1 MMPRALGSMRL
12 TFADALRHPVS
23 ALGVVLTTA
32 SALLFLALFTAHAF
46 GFLQNPYLGIL
57 VFILIPIVFVIG
69 LLMIPAG
76 FWLDRRREAAGLP
89 ARRWPTV
96 DLNQPA
102 QARIAVLVVAATF
115 VNLIILSMA
124 SYGAVQY
131 SDSTA
136 FCGQVCHTVMQ
147 PEYVAHG
154 AGPHARI
161 ECVTCHVG
169 PGAGGFVTAK
179 LNGTRQLWLLT
190 TGGYEKP
197 IPEPIDRL
205 PPVSA
210 TCQQCHRP
218 ERFIGDRTDVLYDH
232 ANDATNTET
241 KTTVTLHV
249 GGPVGAPGGRTG
261 IHWHT
266 NPANVVEY
274 VALNDKRDP
283 IPYVRVT
290 TPDGR
295 VREFFAD
302 GANQADLRARPL
314 HRMDCQDCHNRPAH
328 TFGASAERA
337 VDAAIGQGLISAKIP
352 FIRRDAVQVLNK
364 PYPSQDVALAD
375 IERQLRSAI
384 SGHPAAGA
392 SASEVERAIAAA
404 QYIYRVNVFPAMKVG
419 WGTYPNQLGHTV
431 SNGCFRCHD
440 DSHKSRDGM
449 AISQDCELCHAIQ

>member
-1 MMPRALGSMRL
+1 MRL
-12 TFADALRHPVS
+12 TLADSLRHPVS
-23 ALGVVLTTA
+23 AIGIALTTA
-32 SALLFLALFTAHAF
+32 SALLFLALFTAHML
-46 GFLQNPYLGIL
+46 GFLQNPYVGIL
-57 VFILIPIVFVIG
+57 LFILIPIVFVIG

-76 FWLDRRREAAGLP
+76 LSLNRRREAAGFP
-89 ARRWPTV
+89 ARRWPTL

-102 QARIAVLVVAATF
+102 QERMAVFVVAATF
-115 VNLIILSMA
+115 VNVIILSMA

-147 PEYVAHG
+147 PEFVAHG

-161 ECVTCHVG
+161 ECVTCHIG

-179 LNGTRQLWLLT
+179 LNGTRQLWLVT
-190 TGGYEKP
+190 TGGYAKP

-218 ERFIGDRTDVLYDH
+218 DRFIGDRTDVIYEH
-232 ANDATNTET
+232 ANNAASTET
-241 KTTVTLHV
+241 RTKVTLHV
-249 GGPVGAPGGRTG
+249 GGPVGTPGGRTG

-274 VALNDKRDP
+274 VALDDKRDP

-302 GANQADLRARPL
+302 GANQSDLRTRPL
-314 HRMDCQDCHNRPAH
+314 HRMDCLDCHNRPAH
-328 TFGASAERA
+328 TFAASAERE
-337 VDAAIGQGLISAKIP
+337 VDAAIGRGLISPKIP
-352 FIRRDAVQVLNK
+352 FIRREAVRVLNVA
-364 PYPSQDVALAD
+364 YPSQEAAVAGID
-375 IERQLRSAI
+375 RQLRAAIGGQRVGGYSA
-384 SGHPAAGA
+384 GDLQ
-392 SASEVERAIAAA
+392 RAIAAT
-404 QYIYRVNVFPAMKVG
+404 QDIYRVNVFPSMKVA
-419 WGTYPNQLGHTV
+419 WGTYPNQLGHIV

-449 AISQDCELCHAIQ
+449 AISQDCELCHAID